1 LICGSLSG
9 TLRKVYEFTS
19 TRPGEV
25 GSRNAINGPGYLSL
39 DLGVHKNF
47 KLPWGEG
54 RKLQLQATGFNIL
67 NTANFSI
74 RPPYFRDYNFN
85 AGTGANFGALTRTTG
100 VRGGAR
106 EFEFAVRYSF

>member
-1 LICGSLSG
+1 LLA
-9 TLRKVYEFTS
+9 Y

-25 GSRNAINGPGYLSL
+25 GSRNAIGGPGYFTL
-39 DLGVHKNF
+39 DLGLHKNF
-47 KLPWGEG
+47 KLPWGE
-54 RKLQLQATGFNIL
+54 RQSLQFRATGFNVL

-74 RPPYFRDYNFN
+74 RPPYSGNYTFDVG
-85 AGTGANFGALTRTTG
+85 AGSNFGALTKTTG